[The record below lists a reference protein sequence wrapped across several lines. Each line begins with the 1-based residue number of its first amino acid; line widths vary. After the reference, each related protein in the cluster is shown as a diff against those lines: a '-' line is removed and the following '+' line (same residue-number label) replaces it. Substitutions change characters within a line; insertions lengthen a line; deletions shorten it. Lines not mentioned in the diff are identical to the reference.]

1 MSITGTFCLRLCCLP
16 LVAFTLLAPLAPL
29 ALRAQKDSS
38 AYQVIYTPPPPPTAE
53 QRIAELPQF
62 QRGRLL
68 TVAELDAEP
77 WYTNLRDALK
87 NPEKVYKLSLS
98 RNRLRGIPLE
108 VLVLRNLQ
116 VLQLDHNRI
125 RFLPDE
131 LVTLQNLQ
139 ELDLLRNK
147 LSALPENIGQL
158 RELTKLYLGR
168 NRLFRFPVSI
178 VGLRKLRVLDVTQNP
193 LTLHEI
199 EFVQKR
205 LPACRVLSN

>member
-1 MSITGTFCLRLCCLP
+1 MSFFGTFHLRFSILVLPVLLWLGHLP
-16 LVAFTLLAPLAPL
+16 LSGQNDSTAF
-29 ALRAQKDSS
+29 
-38 AYQVIYTPPPPPTAE
+38 QVTYTPPPPPTAE

-62 QRGRLL
+62 QPGRVL
-68 TVAELDAEP
+68 TQAELDAEP

-87 NPEKVYKLSLS
+87 NPEKVYKLALS
-98 RNRLRGIPLE
+98 KNRLRGIPME

-116 VLQLDHNRI
+116 VLQLDRNRI
-125 RFLPDE
+125 RQLPDE
-131 LVTLQNLQ
+131 LASLQNLQ
-139 ELDLLRNK
+139 ELDLLGNN

-205 LPACRVLSN
+205 LPVCRVLSN